1 MLNTLS
7 DKRYPLAISIH
18 PQDFPENLSK
28 ISIRVWIK
36 EKWVSKLHDCRFQVE
51 FSTPSQFLQIVTL
64 SFEISTE
71 SSSVISK
78 ISTLSSLNPVGGG
91 CSLEPEKYS
100 ILYIVLD
107 LESLLKPLLYSFQKC
122 LQQIIFLSF
131 PFPFCPPYFYF
142 WSLLSS
148 FKRNSSNQNV

>member
-7 DKRYPLAISIH
+7 DKRYPLSVSIH

-36 EKWVSKLHDCRFQVE
+36 EMWVSKLHDCRFQVE

-107 LESLLKPLLYSFQKC
+107 LESPFCIASKNVYNKLYSFA
-122 LQQIIFLSF
+122 SHF
-131 PFPFCPPYFYF
+131 PFAHHTSIFGPFC
-142 WSLLSS
+142 LLLIPQI
-148 FKRNSSNQNV
+148 KILKPNL